1 MIPFLSRSTV
11 IYLYVQ
17 KGIFFTIIFLKA
29 CDQSLHSATLNP
41 GNNTMPM
48 TAYTTVQEQYYFGHS
63 SLEAHCVVEIL
74 TFETFVGIVDGLAR
88 ALCGNERGPLVSL

>member
-1 MIPFLSRSTV
+1 
-11 IYLYVQ
+11 VQ
-17 KGIFFTIIFLKA
+17 KGTFFHYYFS
-29 CDQSLHSATLNP
+29 QSLRSKSAFCDSESWQQYYAHDTSKKKK
-41 GNNTMPM
+41 TMPM

>member
-1 MIPFLSRSTV
+1 
-11 IYLYVQ
+11 
-17 KGIFFTIIFLKA
+17 
-29 CDQSLHSATLNP
+29 
-41 GNNTMPM
+41 MPM

>member
-1 MIPFLSRSTV
+1 MTLQKKKNYAHDG
-11 IYLYVQ
+11 IYN
-17 KGIFFTIIFLKA
+17 
-29 CDQSLHSATLNP
+29 C
-41 GNNTMPM
+41 
-48 TAYTTVQEQYYFGHS
+48 VQEQYYFGHS